1 MRKFLIV
8 LASIAFLSG
17 CSSSLG
23 NDKKATDRNSR
34 HSGFNIVK
42 YGGDLSPSP
51 DESRDDNFYE
61 NGFFS
66 HKNGFKVVKTK
77 RPLGV
82 KNAVVVAKKIVVKK
96 SKRKM
101 YVFRS
106 DGVVKEYLVSLGK
119 VPVGKKVKMGDGKTP
134 EGNYDISYHNPNSQ
148 FFYSLKISYP
158 NKSDIRNAYSK
169 GVNPGGDIFI
179 HGLPNKDPRYINYI
193 KRDWTNGCIAVSNE
207 DIKEIAAVVSKGTP
221 ITIDP

>member
-1 MRKFLIV
+1 MFRIATMFFSFIFL
-8 LASIAFLSG
+8 FG
-17 CSSSLG
+17 CSSGLD
-23 NDKKATDRNSR
+23 NKKEIIAKSKNN
-34 HSGFNIVK
+34 GFNIIK
-42 YGGDLSPSP
+42 YS
-51 DESRDDNFYE
+51 DDTPAYINKNEHDDFYE
-61 NGFFS
+61 KHLSGSKKGF
-66 HKNGFKVVKTK
+66 NVVNIKTK
-77 RPLGV
+77 LKTKGV
-82 KNAVVVAKKIVVKK
+82 GVIANKIIVKK

-119 VPVGKKVKMGDGKTP
+119 MPVGKKIKMGDGKTP
-134 EGNYDISYHNPNSQ
+134 EGNYDIAYHNPNSK

-158 NKSDIRNAYSK
+158 NKEDIRSAYEK

-179 HGLPNKDPRYINYI
+179 HGLPNKDPRYINYV

-207 DIKEIAAVVSKGTP
+207 DIKEIASVVSKGTP